1 MLTAFSYVVD
11 RFANDEAATKQQDKK
26 DLVLSGIYSASV
38 LGSIYL
44 AGLLFWGLGRMN
56 GTW

>member
-1 MLTAFSYVVD
+1 MLTAISYVVD
-11 RFANDEAATKQQDKK
+11 RFADDETASKQQDKK
-26 DLVLSGIYSASV
+26 SLVISGIYSASV
-38 LGSIYL
+38 LGAIYL